1 MDVMELYELKK
12 PEGKIR
18 KLRQTI
24 ADMFGWEED
33 SAFLRLREL
42 LSNFM
47 ETRPLKDYGM
57 TEVQIEEFT
66 ESTVQNQQRLLKN
79 NYVELTKEEIRE
91 IFKRRYDER

>member
-1 MDVMELYELKK
+1 
-12 PEGKIR
+12 
-18 KLRQTI
+18 
-24 ADMFGWEED
+24 
-33 SAFLRLREL
+33 
-42 LSNFM
+42 M

>member
-1 MDVMELYELKK
+1 
-12 PEGKIR
+12 
-18 KLRQTI
+18 
-24 ADMFGWEED
+24 MFGWEED